1 MKNKDIIETGKRA
14 LVTAGALVGL
24 SKIISV
30 LLRVAQKDP
39 EVIKKFSMIAGG
51 ATVLIGG
58 IWLLCNNAKSKS
70 DASSY
75 KSMREAD
82 GDLYTIKRMADRMY
96 SRSGSQIHP
105 NDIDEEENDN
115 VIDSYDTIVSE
126 PSVKQASEI
135 PRIDGDYNNNQLAG
149 KLLYREDVMLCYGEE
164 HVAKTSIVLNMVID
178 IVLRKS
184 SSIMPDDKGVHPP
197 YYCLWYNGEMN
208 DADFDEFF
216 GNYDRHHLDDKISF
230 IGDFDY
236 MTLNDWGID
245 VEKRLE
251 KIYVDTVV
259 VLDNISC
266 ISNSTEVDIRKLIK
280 KIKSIQKRTKKRGFY
295 STFILI
301 DHINKQGNVAG
312 TYKLSALSSNRIRF
326 SSFGKKHTKIT
337 IEKNRKYHD
346 LVTHSYNLLW
356 INSPEGY
363 KSFENVGIIADEQE
377 EVSTDGERKFRGLS
391 ESLVKKV
398 YEEFNSGLPYRKI
411 ANKYGKSH
419 TYWKNVLTGYKNKM
433 NKEEIT

>member
-1 MKNKDIIETGKRA
+1 MKNKDIIESGKRA

-39 EVIKKFSMIAGG
+39 EVIKKFSKVAGG

-58 IWLLCNNAKSKS
+58 TGLLCYIAKNKS
-70 DASSY
+70 DAARY
-75 KSMREAD
+75 KSNREAD
-82 GDLYTIKRMADRMY
+82 GDLYTIEKMADKMY

-105 NDIDEEENDN
+105 NNIDEGENDN
-115 VIDSYDTIVSE
+115 VVDSYDTIVSE

-135 PRIDGDYNNNQLAG
+135 PRIDGDYDNYQLAG
-149 KLLYREDVMLCYGEE
+149 KLLYREDIMLCYGEE

-178 IVLRKS
+178 IVLRKN
-184 SSIMPDDKGVHPP
+184 SSIMPDDKGVHPS

-236 MTLNDWGID
+236 MTLKEWGFD

-251 KIYVDTVV
+251 KIHVDTVV

-266 ISNSTEVDIRKLIK
+266 ISNSTEVDIRKLIN
-280 KIKSIQKRTKKRGFY
+280 KIKSIQKRTESRGFY

-346 LVTHSYNLLW
+346 LVAQSYNLLW

-363 KSFENVGIIADEQE
+363 KSFENVGIIADVHE
-377 EVSTDGERKFRGLS
+377 EVSTDGERKFRGHP
-391 ESLVKKV
+391 EDLVKQV
-398 YEEFNSGLPYRKI
+398 YEEYDSGLSYRDI
-411 ANKYGKSH
+411 ATKHGMSH
-419 TYWKNVLTGYKNKM
+419 THWKNVLTDYENEM